1 MGGPPQREAASAGWL
16 QADSRL
22 TRVGWRWPGARPTG
36 PTRGRAVRG
45 TGRGWPAA
53 HDATAASRG
62 QPVTRSPMGTGRRH
76 VLRGR
81 VRPSAFRWA
90 PAAGTATAVVA
101 AASRHQRKRGH
112 GEPRGGDGGREDLWE
127 APPLEA
133 RRHEA
138 APRSR
143 TAILG
148 VATPT
153 YEPMLCGGPVV
164 RLRGVAAEATLV
176 AAAVSA
182 GGYRRDM
189 EAAPR
194 GRRGVYTGPYGRSHA
209 WSVESAPVGP
219 RGQSSASVG
228 RGSRA
233 GHMDTLRERMAG
245 WGAFGA

>member
-1 MGGPPQREAASAGWL
+1 M
-16 QADSRL
+16 
-22 TRVGWRWPGARPTG
+22 
-36 PTRGRAVRG
+36 
-45 TGRGWPAA
+45 
-53 HDATAASRG
+53 
-62 QPVTRSPMGTGRRH
+62 
-76 VLRGR
+76 
-81 VRPSAFRWA
+81 
-90 PAAGTATAVVA
+90 
-101 AASRHQRKRGH
+101 
-112 GEPRGGDGGREDLWE
+112 
-127 APPLEA
+127 PPLEA